1 MVIRYRKHLH
11 LPCQFGFLCGSIQGY
26 PAAKSLRYVAR
37 RLPAGDRDTHN
48 FIIGTAP
55 SFF

>member
-26 PAAKSLRYVAR
+26 PAAKSLRY
-37 RLPAGDRDTHN
+37 DRDACRR
-48 FIIGTAP
+48 GTAIH
-55 SFF
+55 STTLL